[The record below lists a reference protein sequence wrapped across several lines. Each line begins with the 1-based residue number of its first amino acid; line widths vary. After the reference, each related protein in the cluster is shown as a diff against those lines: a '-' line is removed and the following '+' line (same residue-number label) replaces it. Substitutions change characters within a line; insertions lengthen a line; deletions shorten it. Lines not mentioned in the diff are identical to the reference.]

1 MKFRV
6 LFSFSALCAAL
17 AAHAADTWDLRDGVG
32 ATNPLG
38 VWSLGSYN
46 AGTDTFTVFNESGNN
61 GLGKYWKTGDL
72 AIWKNESGSLAYGI
86 GAGQVSLSSDF
97 GVPMARFT
105 APYAGTFSLSLAFG
119 GTTESAGGGYGNIN
133 ASLGK
138 LRING
143 VEDTADS
150 FVNNVKTFTATNV
163 VLNQGETLEAYVGQS
178 FGGGN
183 TQTVFTVTSQA
194 VPEPASMAA
203 LGLGALGLLKRR
215 KKG

>member
-1 MKFRV
+1 MNSR
-6 LFSFSALCAAL
+6 LLISFAAL
-17 AAHAADTWDLRDGVG
+17 GAVVAAQAADTWDLRDGVG

-46 AGTDTFTVFNESGNN
+46 GGTFSLFTTSGNN
-61 GLGKYWKTGDL
+61 GLGPYWSAGDL

-105 APYAGTFSLSLAFG
+105 APYDGTFSLSLAYG
-119 GTTESAGGGYGNIN
+119 GTTETAGGGYGNIN

-150 FVNNVKTFTATNV
+150 VVGNVKTFTATNV
-163 VLNQGETLEAYVGQS
+163 VLSQGQTIEAYIGQS
-178 FGGGN
+178 YGGGN
-183 TQTVFTVTSQA
+183 TQTVFTVNGVQA